1 MLCRVCRKASIQRLP
16 GVDAAA
22 FSPVLT
28 FFRAAFTAVLRCAA
42 VLLLT
47 WQAVSCRT
55 TRPSA
60 ESGGMEY
67 AQWFDLQGDRAVILS
82 PYGGAPDTIKVDAPV
97 RSIVCMS
104 SSYIGFLD
112 ALGCDSV
119 ATAVSG
125 LAYVSDPEVRAHAV
139 DVGYDAALD
148 YETILK
154 LRPDLVLTY
163 AVSAAEP
170 PYLQKLR
177 DLGIPT
183 AVIHEH
189 LESHPLARA
198 EYIKFFGLLTGRTAL
213 ADSLFAD
220 VRDRYLSLVKETD
233 APKKILVNIP
243 YADQWYIP
251 GGDNYMTRLI
261 QDAGGAVLGAVPGRF
276 ESTVISVD
284 RRPIA
289 GSTPAGAPPRPSSA
303 ASTRSSPIS
312 PSSGSPSGTIRNR
325 LPRAAATLSGKPAPP
340 GRTSY
345 SKTSAPSST
354 ARRSRGITF
363 SKWNRF
369 PVKPGM
375 TRVRTTSR
383 PTWWPGRRVR
393 RPWRDGSG
401 IPCVRAGT
409 AA

>member
-1 MLCRVCRKASIQRLP
+1 MKYRILFP
-16 GVDAAA
+16 
-22 FSPVLT
+22 
-28 FFRAAFTAVLRCAA
+28 
-42 VLLLT
+42 LLILLS
-47 WQAVSCRT
+47 SCVT
-55 TRPSA
+55 HTRPA
-60 ESGGMEY
+60 APGGMEY
-67 AQWFDLQGDRAVILS
+67 AQWFDLQGDKAIIVS
-82 PYGGAPDTIKVDAPV
+82 PYGGTADTLEVTAPL

-112 ALGCDSV
+112 AIGCDSV

-125 LAYVSDPEVRAHAV
+125 LAYVSDPEVQAHAV

-177 DLGIPT
+177 DLGIRT

-198 EYIKFFGLLTGRTAL
+198 EYIKFFGLLTGRKER

-220 VRDRYLSLVKETD
+220 IRDRYLSLVKESD
-233 APKKILVNIP
+233 APKSVLVNIP

-276 ESTVISVD
+276 ESSVISVEKAFELAQEAD
-284 RRPIA
+284 CWLNPGWCATKAQLRSVHPLFA
-289 GSTPAGAPPRPSSA
+289 DFPVLGKSVWNNTKQSTPGGGNAFWETGPAHPDLILEDLRA
-303 ASTRSSPIS
+303 IFD
-312 PSSGSPSGTIRNR
+312 GTSVPGNYY
-325 LPRAAATLSGKPAPP
+325 LPVL
-340 GRTSY
+340 
-345 SKTSAPSST
+345 
-354 ARRSRGITF
+354 
-363 SKWNRF
+363 
-369 PVKPGM
+369 
-375 TRVRTTSR
+375 
-383 PTWWPGRRVR
+383 
-393 RPWRDGSG
+393 
-401 IPCVRAGT
+401 
-409 AA
+409 

>member
-1 MLCRVCRKASIQRLP
+1 MRIRILLPLLVMLAS
-16 GVDAAA
+16 
-22 FSPVLT
+22 
-28 FFRAAFTAVLRCAA
+28 CA
-42 VLLLT
+42 T
-47 WQAVSCRT
+47 H
-55 TRPSA
+55 TRPA
-60 ESGGMEY
+60 APGGMEY
-67 AQWFDLQGDRAVILS
+67 AQWFDLQGDKAIITS
-82 PYGGAPDTIKVDAPV
+82 PYGGATDTLEVTTPV

-177 DLGIPT
+177 DLGIRT

-198 EYIKFFGLLTGRTAL
+198 EYIKFFGLLTGRAAL
-213 ADSLFAD
+213 ADSLFAG
-220 VRDRYLSLVKETD
+220 VRDRYLSLVKETE
-233 APKKILVNIP
+233 APKRVLVNIP

-276 ESTVISVD
+276 ESSVISVEKAFELAQEAD
-284 RRPIA
+284 CWLNPGWCA
-289 GSTPAGAPPRPSSA
+289 TKAQL
-303 ASTRSSPIS
+303 RSVHP
-312 PSSGSPSGTIRNR
+312 
-325 LPRAAATLSGKPAPP
+325 LFAD
-340 GRTSY
+340 
-345 SKTSAPSST
+345 
-354 ARRSRGITF
+354 
-363 SKWNRF
+363 F
-369 PVKPGM
+369 PVLGKSVWNNTKQTTPGGGNAFWE
-375 TRVRTTSR
+375 TGPAR
-383 PTWWPGRRVR
+383 PDVILQDLRAIFDGTEVPGTYYLPVL
-393 RPWRDGSG
+393 
-401 IPCVRAGT
+401 
-409 AA
+409 